1 MPMLGDKPFEGW
13 ASGYDVDVYVESDSP
28 EKAEYDSA
36 VNKLLADG
44 YIRYSSTR
52 ALATPTLV
60 GVMAVLAEVVGGDAY
75 YLDEELTFAD
85 VKVKRIRAVGEY
97 AQKSVCIRLIKGSKI
112 ATISHMDVVC
122 TKAYKEVSRDY
133 LGDCPAY
140 FIHPAP
146 VMELLAKK
154 LAELG

>member
-1 MPMLGDKPFEGW
+1 MSMLGDKPFEGW
-13 ASGYDVDVYVESDSP
+13 ASGYDNDVYIEPESK

-36 VNKLLADG
+36 VAKLLAEG

-75 YLDEELTFAD
+75 YLDEEFTFSD
-85 VKVKRIRAVGEY
+85 VKVKRIRVAREY
-97 AQKSVCIRLIKGSKI
+97 AQKSASVQLTRGGRV
-112 ATISHMDVVC
+112 ATISHMDVVY

-133 LGDCPAY
+133 LGLCPAY
-140 FIHPAP
+140 LIHPTP
-146 VMELLAKK
+146 ILELLVKK